1 MVIVER
7 QSQLVRLKLMAASR
21 LAMTIGLL
29 PLFLVLVL
37 TNSYVCATSTRAFLS
52 DDNHI
57 TTSRRNSHVP
67 FGCTVVVPYEWVWIV
82 GSCLSTS
89 NLRPFHGELVEGVQI
104 PFFLRS
110 SFVLFSPSIQ

>member
-1 MVIVER
+1 MVSVEQ
-7 QSQLVRLKLMAASR
+7 QSQLIWLKLMAASR
-21 LAMTIGLL
+21 LAMTIELL
-29 PLFLVLVL
+29 PLFLVVL

-52 DDNHI
+52 DDNRI

-67 FGCTVVVPYEWVWIV
+67 FGCMIVVPYEWVWIV

-110 SFVLFSPSIQ
+110 SFVLISPSIQ

>member
-7 QSQLVRLKLMAASR
+7 QSQLVRLKLMVVSC
-21 LAMTIGLL
+21 LAMTIRLL
-29 PLFLVLVL
+29 PLFLILVL
-37 TNSYVCATSTRAFLS
+37 TNSYVCATSTREFLS
-52 DDNHI
+52 DDNRI
-57 TTSRRNSHVP
+57 TMSRRNSHVP

-89 NLRPFHGELVEGVQI
+89 NLRPFHGELVEGVRI